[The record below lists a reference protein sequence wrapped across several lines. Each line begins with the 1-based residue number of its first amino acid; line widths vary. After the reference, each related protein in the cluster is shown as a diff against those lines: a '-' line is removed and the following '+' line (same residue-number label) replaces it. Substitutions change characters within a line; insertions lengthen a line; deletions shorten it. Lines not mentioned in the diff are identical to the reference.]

1 MSNYDLRPKST
12 SKNADDIA
20 DEEAVIEKEPRSK
33 NWSWEDSYELLR
45 IAAKEGKNWAKILQ
59 ILHSRHICTDITDHA
74 KLRARYHTLN
84 GKASFLR
91 KPYTA
96 PKFQVPAKNCSP
108 EEKRKKEEEHAAKH
122 ELIRKEHEAALLL
135 IAEIEARE
143 ELATTNEAPPT
154 EEEIKTKM
162 VEKAEDRRV
171 VRNERFKT
179 FEDAAKEEKEFR
191 NGLVTTMRELFEL
204 YRESVKQDRE
214 LISALLHQAKK
225 PKYNNNNLE
234 D

>member
-1 MSNYDLRPKST
+1 MSNYDLRPKSA
-12 SKNADDIA
+12 SKVPEAA
-20 DEEAVIEKEPRSK
+20 AEEPVSQEKESRSK

-45 IAAKEGKNWAKILQ
+45 IAAKEGKNWAKVLT

-74 KLRARYHTLN
+74 KLRSRYHTLN
-84 GKASFLR
+84 GKTSFLR

-96 PKFQVPAKNCSP
+96 PKFVAPKNCSP

-162 VEKAEDRRV
+162 VEKAEDRRT

-179 FEDAAKEEKEFR
+179 FEEAAKDEKEFR

-225 PKYNNNNLE
+225 PKYNNNIE
-234 D
+234 DE